1 VSDEFVSREKAV
13 SEARRSGMITDR
25 MPALR
30 VTPPLVTGLEVSLDH
45 KEHPAAPEE
54 PEPDAILQ
62 PAEYAERQRSKEE
75 AAAQAK
81 ERAELA
87 TRPEGWFILKTSADY
102 AFNYGKTRDN
112 PGVTVPAGKLPGWH
126 LALSLVERRRS
137 GTENHPFYRFSETQI
152 AILEKDAGFQA
163 HVKLGKYSWVKEIPT
178 TAMLRE
184 EQIENELLRL
194 RRENAKL
201 KSEMDAATAPGA

>member
-1 VSDEFVSREKAV
+1 
-13 SEARRSGMITDR
+13 MITDR

-45 KEHPAAPEE
+45 KEHPTATEE
-54 PEPDAILQ
+54 QEPDAVLQ

-87 TRPEGWFILKTSADY
+87 TRPENWFILKTTADY
-102 AFNYGKTRDN
+102 AYNYGKTRDN

-126 LALSLVERRRS
+126 LALSLVERRRA
-137 GTENHPFYRFSETQI
+137 GTENHPFYRFTAEQI
-152 AILEKDAGFQA
+152 KVLEKDPGFQA

-178 TAMLRE
+178 TAKLRE
-184 EQIENELLRL
+184 EQVEEELLRL

-201 KSEMDAATAPGA
+201 KSDMDAATAPGGAS